1 MKRIL
6 YYSLVLLASGNGM
19 LQAQNWIHGK
29 VVDKGEQPVDGVAV
43 VLQTLDSTYIDAVV
57 TDSLGTFMLNKEAG
71 RNYRLLFQH
80 LLYEPVCK
88 EISTADAGTIRLTE
102 KDYELEGVVVKAER
116 PQVKVENGALKY
128 DVPQLMK
135 DKAVSNAFEVVKQI
149 PGVIGNDDAVQL
161 LGAGSP
167 SIVINGQLTTM
178 SVDQLVGLL
187 KTIPASRVSNV
198 EIMYNA
204 PAKYNI
210 KGAMINVILDKETT
224 GNNSLQGEVGAD
236 YLQRHY
242 AEGKAHGNL
251 LYSTSRLNVDFL
263 VNGSKGRNYMGEE
276 ILARHTLKDQI
287 TEINQSG
294 HGIRHGMDGTMR
306 LGVDYTFKN
315 DDKLSAAYYLT
326 AGKSDIERVA
336 ATTFQVLRSGQPAE
350 ERFSRTYI
358 EGNSALHNIRIQYD
372 GHSGLMAGADF
383 TRYRSPGFQTFIDQ
397 SHEETVTDMQ
407 NNSKQNISQ
416 GALFINHSHIF
427 ETGWALNY
435 GVHGGF
441 TSSKTYIDYLYN
453 KGNGYESA
461 LDELENNRQKEYSG
475 NAFLEVSKNFGSRFS
490 VTASLKAEY
499 FKSDY
504 TSNGFKSTLWN
515 DWTLFPDATLSYT
528 ITPMHILQLNVSSDK
543 TYPSYWDIT
552 PQASPINSYSVILGN
567 PSLKPYRSYSGQLLY
582 ILKQKY
588 TILAFCDY
596 VPDYFAQLPY
606 QNTSELKN
614 VFRYENM
621 DYQLQFGMGVIVPFR
636 VGEFWNSQVTLL
648 GLRMQEKLDHFHDV
662 SFHNE
667 KYTGQFKMDNTFT
680 LSKSRPN
687 LKLDLNG
694 YFVTGAVQGIYDL
707 GYLYDVSS
715 ALKWQFA
722 DDRATLILKCNN
734 IFRSNMPH
742 TMEINQ
748 SGQYSRLWKLDDQR
762 CVTVSFVWK
771 FGGYKKKQHE
781 AVDASRF
788 GKSM

>member
-210 KGAMINVILDKETT
+210 KGAMINVVLDKETT

-358 EGNSALHNIRIQYD
+358 EGNSALHNVRIQYD

-441 TSSKTYIDYLYN
+441 TSSKTYIDYL
-453 KGNGYESA
+453 
-461 LDELENNRQKEYSG
+461 
-475 NAFLEVSKNFGSRFS
+475 
-490 VTASLKAEY
+490 
-499 FKSDY
+499 
-504 TSNGFKSTLWN
+504 
-515 DWTLFPDATLSYT
+515 
-528 ITPMHILQLNVSSDK
+528 
-543 TYPSYWDIT
+543 
-552 PQASPINSYSVILGN
+552 
-567 PSLKPYRSYSGQLLY
+567 
-582 ILKQKY
+582 
-588 TILAFCDY
+588 
-596 VPDYFAQLPY
+596 
-606 QNTSELKN
+606 
-614 VFRYENM
+614 
-621 DYQLQFGMGVIVPFR
+621 
-636 VGEFWNSQVTLL
+636 
-648 GLRMQEKLDHFHDV
+648 
-662 SFHNE
+662 
-667 KYTGQFKMDNTFT
+667 
-680 LSKSRPN
+680 
-687 LKLDLNG
+687 
-694 YFVTGAVQGIYDL
+694 
-707 GYLYDVSS
+707 
-715 ALKWQFA
+715 
-722 DDRATLILKCNN
+722 
-734 IFRSNMPH
+734 
-742 TMEINQ
+742 
-748 SGQYSRLWKLDDQR
+748 
-762 CVTVSFVWK
+762 
-771 FGGYKKKQHE
+771 
-781 AVDASRF
+781 
-788 GKSM
+788 

>member
-57 TDSLGTFMLNKEAG
+57 TDSLGTFMLNKEVG

-210 KGAMINVILDKETT
+210 KGAMINVVLDKETT
-224 GNNSLQGEVGAD
+224 GNNSLQGEVGTD

-416 GALFINHSHIF
+416 GALFINHSHTF

-715 ALKWQFA
+715 ALKWQFT
-722 DDRATLILKCNN
+722 DDRATLILKCSN

>member
-1 MKRIL
+1 
-6 YYSLVLLASGNGM
+6 
-19 LQAQNWIHGK
+19 
-29 VVDKGEQPVDGVAV
+29 
-43 VLQTLDSTYIDAVV
+43 
-57 TDSLGTFMLNKEAG
+57 
-71 RNYRLLFQH
+71 
-80 LLYEPVCK
+80 
-88 EISTADAGTIRLTE
+88 
-102 KDYELEGVVVKAER
+102 
-116 PQVKVENGALKY
+116 
-128 DVPQLMK
+128 
-135 DKAVSNAFEVVKQI
+135 
-149 PGVIGNDDAVQL
+149 
-161 LGAGSP
+161 
-167 SIVINGQLTTM
+167 
-178 SVDQLVGLL
+178 
-187 KTIPASRVSNV
+187 
-198 EIMYNA
+198 
-204 PAKYNI
+204 
-210 KGAMINVILDKETT
+210 
-224 GNNSLQGEVGAD
+224 
-236 YLQRHY
+236 
-242 AEGKAHGNL
+242 
-251 LYSTSRLNVDFL
+251 
-263 VNGSKGRNYMGEE
+263 
-276 ILARHTLKDQI
+276 
-287 TEINQSG
+287 
-294 HGIRHGMDGTMR
+294 
-306 LGVDYTFKN
+306 
-315 DDKLSAAYYLT
+315 
-326 AGKSDIERVA
+326 
-336 ATTFQVLRSGQPAE
+336 
-350 ERFSRTYI
+350 
-358 EGNSALHNIRIQYD
+358 
-372 GHSGLMAGADF
+372 
-383 TRYRSPGFQTFIDQ
+383 
-397 SHEETVTDMQ
+397 MQ

-416 GALFINHSHIF
+416 GALFINHSHTF

>member
-210 KGAMINVILDKETT
+210 KGAMINVVLDKETT

-358 EGNSALHNIRIQYD
+358 EGNSALHNVRIQYD

-416 GALFINHSHIF
+416 GALFINHSHTF

-694 YFVTGAVQGIYDL
+694 YFVTGVVQGIYDL

>member
-80 LLYEPVCK
+80 LLYEPICK

-149 PGVIGNDDAVQL
+149 PGVIGNDDALQL

-187 KTIPASRVSNV
+187 KTIPSSRVSNV

-210 KGAMINVILDKETT
+210 KGAMINVVLDKETT

-358 EGNSALHNIRIQYD
+358 EGNSALHNVRIQYD

>member
-210 KGAMINVILDKETT
+210 KGAMINVVLDKETT

-358 EGNSALHNIRIQYD
+358 EGNSALHNVRIQYD

-416 GALFINHSHIF
+416 GALFINHSHTF

-606 QNTSELKN
+606 QNTLELKN

-715 ALKWQFA
+715 ALKWQFT

>member
-204 PAKYNI
+204 PAKYYI
-210 KGAMINVILDKETT
+210 KGAMINVVLDKETT
-224 GNNSLQGEVGAD
+224 GKNSLQGEVGAD

-416 GALFINHSHIF
+416 GALFINHSHTF

-694 YFVTGAVQGIYDL
+694 YFVIGAVQGIYDL

-715 ALKWQFA
+715 ALKWQFT

>member
-1 MKRIL
+1 
-6 YYSLVLLASGNGM
+6 
-19 LQAQNWIHGK
+19 
-29 VVDKGEQPVDGVAV
+29 
-43 VLQTLDSTYIDAVV
+43 
-57 TDSLGTFMLNKEAG
+57 
-71 RNYRLLFQH
+71 
-80 LLYEPVCK
+80 
-88 EISTADAGTIRLTE
+88 
-102 KDYELEGVVVKAER
+102 
-116 PQVKVENGALKY
+116 
-128 DVPQLMK
+128 
-135 DKAVSNAFEVVKQI
+135 
-149 PGVIGNDDAVQL
+149 
-161 LGAGSP
+161 
-167 SIVINGQLTTM
+167 
-178 SVDQLVGLL
+178 
-187 KTIPASRVSNV
+187 
-198 EIMYNA
+198 
-204 PAKYNI
+204 
-210 KGAMINVILDKETT
+210 
-224 GNNSLQGEVGAD
+224 
-236 YLQRHY
+236 
-242 AEGKAHGNL
+242 
-251 LYSTSRLNVDFL
+251 
-263 VNGSKGRNYMGEE
+263 MGEE

-358 EGNSALHNIRIQYD
+358 EGNSALHNVRIQYD

-722 DDRATLILKCNN
+722 DDRATLILKCSN